1 LKNTE
6 EITLYV
12 IDEDRPAGVMDIG
25 EPVEHREACL
35 SLNWLKMQPVM
46 SS

>member
-1 LKNTE
+1 
-6 EITLYV
+6 
-12 IDEDRPAGVMDIG
+12 MDIG

-46 SS
+46 SSWETKH